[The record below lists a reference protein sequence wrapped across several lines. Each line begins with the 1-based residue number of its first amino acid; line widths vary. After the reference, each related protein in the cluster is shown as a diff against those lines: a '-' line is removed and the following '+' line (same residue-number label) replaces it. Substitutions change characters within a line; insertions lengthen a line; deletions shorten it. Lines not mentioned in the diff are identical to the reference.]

1 MGGLAMDGYGVYV
14 WSCFALTLA
23 VFVFNDWRAR
33 VRHRRVYRQI
43 EVRVK
48 ALDGPQ

>member
-1 MGGLAMDGYGVYV
+1 MGELAMDGYGVYV
-14 WSCFALTLA
+14 WSCFVLTLA
-23 VFVFNDWRAR
+23 VFIFNEWRAR

-48 ALDGPQ
+48 ALEGRQ